1 MYCWGGGGSSFP
13 QSLASC
19 YQSLS
24 RVDYGE
30 VEGWPA
36 DRNHGASVS
45 GVCVE
50 REEREGERE
59 GEGGQ
64 CIKMNDMVMLN
75 FGSPIF

>member
-1 MYCWGGGGSSFP
+1 M
-13 QSLASC
+13 
-19 YQSLS
+19 
-24 RVDYGE
+24 DYGE
-30 VEGWPA
+30 DEGWPA